1 MTNVILHLQQYSR
14 RLNLFR
20 FFFNDALNI
29 YLAAEENHEKHQSGQ
44 P

>member
-1 MTNVILHLQQYSR
+1 
-14 RLNLFR
+14 LFR